1 MVNRLLKASE
11 ILELVPFSIQHIY
24 RLMHR
29 GEFPLAVKVGAWRV
43 AWKES
48 EVLEW
53 IESRPRAPYEKKSDT
68 RD

>member
-1 MVNRLLKASE
+1 
-11 ILELVPFSIQHIY
+11 
-24 RLMHR
+24 MHR

-48 EVLEW
+48 EVLDW
-53 IESRPRAPYEKKSDT
+53 IESRARVAYEKKADV

>member
-1 MVNRLLKASE
+1 MAYRLLKTSE
-11 ILELVPFSIQHIY
+11 VLELVPFSIQHIY

-48 EVLEW
+48 EVLDW
-53 IESRPRAPYEKKSDT
+53 IESRPRVAYEKKADV

>member
-1 MVNRLLKASE
+1 MAYRLLKTSE
-11 ILELVPFSIQHIY
+11 VLELVPFSIQHIY

-48 EVLEW
+48 EVLDW
-53 IESRPRAPYEKKSDT
+53 IESRPRVAYEQKADS

>member
-1 MVNRLLKASE
+1 
-11 ILELVPFSIQHIY
+11 
-24 RLMHR
+24 MHR

-48 EVLEW
+48 EVLDW
-53 IESRPRAPYEKKSDT
+53 IESRPRVAYEKKADV